1 MNRKKSIQIF
11 FLLSGL
17 FAVVL
22 VIVAY
27 KMFTKPHRL
36 VENETAIAVVATE
49 LFDTYEKSEAVAD
62 TRYLNQVLEVTGKVS
77 EISTNMVNKKVIVL
91 ETSNPMFGVRCTM
104 QDSLISI
111 QVGTTTTIKGI
122 CTGYLSDVVI
132 TNGIL
137 KN

>member
-1 MNRKKSIQIF
+1 MNRKRSIQIF

-17 FAVVL
+17 FAIAL

-27 KMFTKPHRL
+27 KMYTKPNRL
-36 VENETAIAVVATE
+36 VENETAIVIGATK
-49 LFDTYEKSEAVAD
+49 LFDTYEKSESVAD
-62 TRYLNQVLEVTGKVS
+62 TKYLNQVLEVTGKVS
-77 EISTNMVNKKVIVL
+77 EISANMDNKKVILL

-111 QVGTTTTIKGI
+111 QVGTTITIKGI